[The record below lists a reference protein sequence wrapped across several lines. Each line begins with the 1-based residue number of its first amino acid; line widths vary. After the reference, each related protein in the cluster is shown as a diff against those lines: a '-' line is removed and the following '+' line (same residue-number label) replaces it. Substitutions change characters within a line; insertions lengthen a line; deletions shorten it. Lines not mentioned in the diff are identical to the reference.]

1 MHIEICVHW
10 TDTMGSDYEV
20 LDADLLTLEQEQS
33 TREKSLQQNL
43 SLIPDFFAD
52 IQSISWENWFATWL
66 TALAPDYSPMNAYEL
81 TLKLTTDRVIQQFN
95 ADYRDRDYATDVLA
109 FATVDLDYQLPDV
122 FYASQ
127 PYYLGDLII
136 SLETAHRQAN
146 DAKHS
151 FTTELAW
158 LSAHGFLHLLG
169 WDHPNEER
177 LESMLNKQR
186 TLLSLIDVVQ

>member
-1 MHIEICVHW
+1 MHIEVCVHW
-10 TDTMGSDYEV
+10 ADTMGDEFEV
-20 LDADLLTLEQEQS
+20 LDAELLTLEHEQS
-33 TREKSLQQNL
+33 TREKSHHQPL
-43 SLIPDFFAD
+43 SLIPDLFED
-52 IQSISWENWFATWL
+52 IQSIPWEDWFATWL

-81 TLKLTTDRVIQQFN
+81 TLKLTTDRIIQQFN

-109 FATVDLDYQLPDV
+109 FATLDLDYQLPDI

-146 DAKHS
+146 DVQHP
-151 FTTELAW
+151 FITELAW

-177 LESMLNKQR
+177 LKSMLDKQR
-186 TLLSLIDVVQ
+186 TLLSLINVVQ